1 MKKNYEIIFE
11 KDVLLQL
18 NKLHSKKDITFLLN
32 KIFDKIELLGPLSGK
47 LLSNKLALY
56 ESKMKSPPLRVYYTI
71 NEKKKQA
78 YLIDFEMKS
87 DGKKQKKTIGKIKKD
102 LESN

>member
-32 KIFDKIELLGPLSGK
+32 KIFDKI
-47 LLSNKLALY
+47 
-56 ESKMKSPPLRVYYTI
+56 
-71 NEKKKQA
+71 
-78 YLIDFEMKS
+78 IDNI
-87 DGKKQKKTIGKIKKD
+87 DNIQ
-102 LESN
+102 